1 MTTFNLGGD
10 AGNSFSFDYIGA
22 QVTGTVLDLVEQQQT
37 DMQTGE
43 PKTFTNGQPMMMY
56 RVDLQT
62 QERDPN
68 NPMDDGRRSVY
79 LKGSRAPET
88 QSSLA
93 AVLAAVKQATGTA
106 NIATGGTL
114 TVQYVGDGQPKQ
126 RGFSAPKLYAA
137 SYQPPTH
144 SLGEEPVRPQQVMA
158 QPSPQQQFAQQQ
170 AAQGPAPQ
178 WAQAPAQQPAYQV
191 PAAPAQQYP
200 AQQYP
205 VQQSPAPQ
213 YAPQA
218 PAPQQYQPQA
228 PAQQQYQPQAPAQ
241 PAPAPR
247 AVTLPE
253 GITPEILAAAQQA
266 AAGAQ
271 QA

>member
-43 PKTFTNGQPMMMY
+43 PKTFSNGQPMMMY

-68 NPMDDGRRSVY
+68 NPMDDGRRSIY

-191 PAAPAQQYP
+191 PQAP

-228 PAQQQYQPQAPAQ
+228 PAQQ
-241 PAPAPR
+241 APAPQ
-247 AVTLPE
+247 AVTLPA
-253 GITPEILAAAQQA
+253 GITPEMLAAAQQA

>member
-10 AGNSFSFDYIGA
+10 AGNSFSFDRIGA

-37 DMQTGE
+37 DLQTGE

-68 NPMDDGRRSVY
+68 NPMDDGRRSIY

-93 AVLAAVKQATGTA
+93 AVLAAIKQATGTA

-114 TVQYVGDGQPKQ
+114 TVQYVGDGQAKQ
-126 RGFSAPKLYAA
+126 RGFNAPKLYAA

-191 PAAPAQQYP
+191 PQAPGQQYP

-228 PAQQQYQPQAPAQ
+228 PAQQ
-241 PAPAPR
+241 APAPQ
-247 AVTLPE
+247 AVTLPA
-253 GITPEILAAAQQA
+253 GITPEMLAAAQQA

>member
-43 PKTFTNGQPMMMY
+43 PKTFSNGQPMMMY

-68 NPMDDGRRSVY
+68 NPMDDGRRSIY

-93 AVLAAVKQATGTA
+93 AVLAAIKQATGTA

-191 PAAPAQQYP
+191 PQAP

-228 PAQQQYQPQAPAQ
+228 PAQQ
-241 PAPAPR
+241 APAPQ
-247 AVTLPE
+247 AVTLPA
-253 GITPEILAAAQQA
+253 GITPEMLAAAQQA

>member
-43 PKTFTNGQPMMMY
+43 PKTFSNGQPMIMY

-68 NPMDDGRRSVY
+68 NPMDDGRRSIY
-79 LKGSRAPET
+79 LKGSRAPES

-191 PAAPAQQYP
+191 PQAP

-228 PAQQQYQPQAPAQ
+228 PAQQ
-241 PAPAPR
+241 APAPQ
-247 AVTLPE
+247 AVTLPA
-253 GITPEILAAAQQA
+253 GITPEMLAAAQQA

>member
-10 AGNSFSFDYIGA
+10 AGNSFAFDHIGA

-37 DMQTGE
+37 DLQTGE

-68 NPMDDGRRSVY
+68 NPMDDGRRSIY

-93 AVLAAVKQATGTA
+93 AVLAAIKQATGTA

-114 TVQYVGDGQPKQ
+114 TLTYIGDGQPKQ
-126 RGFSAPKLYAA
+126 RGFNAPKLYAA

-178 WAQAPAQQPAYQV
+178 WAQAPAQQPAHQV
-191 PAAPAQQYP
+191 PQAP

-205 VQQSPAPQ
+205 VQQPPAPQ

-228 PAQQQYQPQAPAQ
+228 PAQQ
-241 PAPAPR
+241 APAPQ
-247 AVTLPE
+247 AVTLPA
-253 GITPEILAAAQQA
+253 GITPEMLAAAQQA

>member
-10 AGNSFSFDYIGA
+10 AGNSFAFDHVGA

-37 DMQTGE
+37 DLQTGE

-68 NPMDDGRRSVY
+68 NPMDDGRRSIY

-93 AVLAAVKQATGTA
+93 AVLAAIKQATGTA

-126 RGFSAPKLYAA
+126 RGFNAPKLYAA

-144 SLGEEPVRPQQVMA
+144 SLGEEPVRPRQVMA

-191 PAAPAQQYP
+191 PQAP

-205 VQQSPAPQ
+205 VQQPPAPQ

-228 PAQQQYQPQAPAQ
+228 PAQQ
-241 PAPAPR
+241 APAPQ
-247 AVTLPE
+247 AVTLPA
-253 GITPEILAAAQQA
+253 GITPEMLAAAQQA